1 MKLRV
6 VKDRL
11 GALRPADDESKQA
24 LAKIAAGEY
33 MTAEIKRP
41 RNPGRHRMFFALLD
55 VVWSNLPE
63 EMHERYPTIERLRW
77 EIKVQTGY
85 FDLHETLKG
94 VQVPIVHSMSFA
106 SMDDVEFEVFFS
118 KAMAVCRK
126 YFLPGVTD
134 KELRDAI
141 DAQLAEAA

>member
-6 VKDRL
+6 TKDRM
-11 GALRPADDESKQA
+11 GALRAADDQSKQA
-24 LAKIAAGEY
+24 LAKIVPGEY
-33 MTAEIKRP
+33 CTVELKRP

-63 EMHERYPTIERLRW
+63 EMHQRYPTIERLRW
-77 EIKVQTGY
+77 ELKVQTGY

-94 VQVPIVHSMSFA
+94 VQVPIPHSISFA
-106 SMDDVEFEVFFS
+106 AMDDVEFEVFFS

-126 YFLPGVTD
+126 YFLSGVSD
-134 KELRDAI
+134 RELRDAI
-141 DAQLAEAA
+141 DTQLAEAS

>member
-1 MKLRV
+1 MKIRCT
-6 VKDRL
+6 KDRL
-11 GALRPADDESKQA
+11 GALRPADDESKAA
-24 LAKIAAGEY
+24 LTKIPAGEY

-41 RNPGRHRMFFALLD
+41 RNPKRHRMFFALLD

-63 EMHERYPTIERLRW
+63 DMHQRYPTIERLRW
-77 EIKVQTGY
+77 ELKVQTGF
-85 FDLHETLKG
+85 FDLHETLRG

-106 SMDDVEFEVFFS
+106 AMDDVEFELFFQ

-126 YFLPGVTD
+126 YFLPGVTE

-141 DAQLAEAA
+141 DSQLAEAA